1 MQCYSFFSRVWVRC
15 FLCARDLFFFSLSF
29 QLEGFLEALLRA
41 RFCVD
46 STSNAPAR
54 SGTDATN
61 DAMQQDLSSFADD
74 VEKFV
79 ERAKRKDGSLL
90 ERKKERGENS
100 TAKPT
105 TTLERKSE
113 RDTEETA
120 EKAHFLLREKGNEC
134 FKRGKY
140 SNQ

>member
-1 MQCYSFFSRVWVRC
+1 MMDFDPTRARANVEVRVFVYWRLLSCAMLLVLLSCLGALFSLRARSV
-15 FLCARDLFFFSLSF
+15 FLLSLSF

-74 VEKFV
+74 VEKF
-79 ERAKRKDGSLL
+79 
-90 ERKKERGENS
+90 
-100 TAKPT
+100 
-105 TTLERKSE
+105 
-113 RDTEETA
+113 
-120 EKAHFLLREKGNEC
+120 
-134 FKRGKY
+134 
-140 SNQ
+140 